1 MGARV
6 PRFRELVDTKR
17 VLLVDDDPLILR
29 ALRTRLTYVGH
40 DVQAYSD
47 GASALCGL
55 EAWPADVA
63 VLDINMRGLDGFQV
77 SKAIRERY
85 PDCRIVMQTASKS
98 DEIWSKL
105 SHQDV
110 DAVLEKPFD
119 SKVLLALIENMEE
132 PDKVD
137 G

>member
-105 SHQDV
+105 SDHDV

-132 PDKVD
+132 SDKVD

>member
-1 MGARV
+1 MSTKIPKYRKLENA
-6 PRFRELVDTKR
+6 KR

-29 ALRTRLTYVGH
+29 ALRTRLSYAGH
-40 DVQAYSD
+40 DVQTYSD

-55 EAWPADVA
+55 ESWPADVA

-77 SKAIRERY
+77 SSAIRERF
-85 PDCRIVMQTASKS
+85 PECRIVMQTASKS
-98 DEIWSKL
+98 DEIWNQL
-105 SHQDV
+105 SREDV

-119 SKVLLALIENMEE
+119 SKVLLALIDSVAQ
-132 PDKVD
+132 PDPVA

>member
-29 ALRTRLTYVGH
+29 ALRTRLSYVGH
-40 DVQAYSD
+40 DVQAFSD

-98 DEIWSKL
+98 DEIWGKL

-119 SKVLLALIENMEE
+119 SKVLLALIENLAES
-132 PDKVD
+132 DKVD